1 MGNPWE
7 HDAYENEKEL
17 VQEKEEINKRSMT
30 IEYIDEEIK
39 DRRLLE
45 LLRKKLEE

>member
-1 MGNPWE
+1 LGNPWE